1 MNKRFRL
8 FAFILIVVG
17 LGQAM
22 LAGPAGYFRQ
32 PSIHKNIVAF
42 VAEGDL
48 WTVSADGG
56 DAVHLTNHPGTEST
70 PAISPDGK
78 TIAFIA
84 HYEGPREVY
93 TMPLSGGLPTRRT
106 YDGESVAVVGWT
118 RDNQIL
124 CSTMSQTTLPSV
136 RLETLDISSPSIAAI
151 AKFVPLRRP
160 PTGVS
165 TTAARSF
172 SLPASHIREASPN
185 DTGVERHR
193 ASGNLARATPRRRRS
208 LPNTPAPAKIRCGG
222 RDEFIMSAIPTA
234 P

>member
-1 MNKRFRL
+1 MDGQDVQDIKAKSKPLSSSCPSCPSMFHKESKEPWRLKILNKIQDFGHKNTLRGGMRLRMNKRFRL

-93 TMPLSGGLPTRRT
+93 TMPLTGGLPTRRT

-124 CSTMSQTTLPSV
+124 CST
-136 RLETLDISSPSIAAI
+136 
-151 AKFVPLRRP
+151 
-160 PTGVS
+160 
-165 TTAARSF
+165 
-172 SLPASHIREASPN
+172 
-185 DTGVERHR
+185 
-193 ASGNLARATPRRRRS
+193 
-208 LPNTPAPAKIRCGG
+208 
-222 RDEFIMSAIPTA
+222 
-234 P
+234 